1 MENPAIAKKSRRKL
15 RKGQVSG
22 PWITFRKT
30 VQYLALAAFLA
41 LFVWSAQ
48 GGGAGDLVNIP
59 MRLDPLLI
67 LANLLASRTFLAGS
81 LLALAILLLTVVFG
95 RAWCGWLCPL
105 GTLLDLFPLSR
116 WRKGRPAPAN
126 GWRRV
131 KFDLV
136 IVILAAALLGN
147 LTLLFFDPLALLLR
161 TLTVSVWPALDRI
174 VTALETG
181 LVNVPFLA
189 GPLAAFDGW
198 IRPAVLPVQPVFYRD
213 GLWYAA
219 LFLGVVLLDLLAA
232 RFWCRYLCPL
242 GGGLGWLSKLAIF
255 RRKVGAECKG
265 CTLCTEVCPTGTIDP
280 ARGYASDPSECT
292 MCLDCLEV
300 CPRGLISFVPAFS
313 LEPGLSLRSR
323 PAGSPAGDRRGRS
336 PRWRLL
342 KSDAFAKRQSP
353 YLIRPPGVR
362 ETNPDPVAFTKCTR
376 CSECMR
382 VCPTGGLQPAVF
394 EAGLAGLGAPVLVPR
409 LGYCDY
415 SCNACGQV
423 CPVQAI
429 PPLSLEEKRV
439 QVIGL
444 AYINENRCIPWSDH
458 KPCLVCEEM
467 CPLPEKAIQLEQTQV
482 WGPDG
487 AQVSVQPA
495 ACAARPVHRL
505 RHLRVPL
512 PGQRGGRH
520 PGLPAQSGGTVLI
533 TLLCDSHLKG
543 DCHMN

>member
-1 MENPAIAKKSRRKL
+1 MMEFS
-15 RKGQVSG
+15 
-22 PWITFRKT
+22 PWR
-30 VQYLALAAFLA
+30 
-41 LFVWSAQ
+41 
-48 GGGAGDLVNIP
+48 
-59 MRLDPLLI
+59 
-67 LANLLASRTFLAGS
+67 
-81 LLALAILLLTVVFG
+81 G

-116 WRKGRPAPAN
+116 WRQRRPAPAE

-147 LTLLFFDPLALLLR
+147 LTLLFFDPLTLLMR
-161 TLTVSVWPALDRI
+161 TLTVSAWPALDRA

-189 GPLAAFDGW
+189 DPLAAFDGW

-213 GLWYAA
+213 GIWYAA
-219 LFLGVVLLDLLAA
+219 LFLAVILLNLLAA

-292 MCLDCLEV
+292 MCLDCQAA
-300 CPRGLISFVPAFS
+300 CPRGLIRFAPEFS
-313 LEPGLSLRSR
+313 VEESRAYDPG
-323 PAGSPAGDRRGRS
+323 RREALLAIGGTVAA
-336 PRWRLL
+336 LAVL
-342 KSDAFAKRQSP
+342 KSDAFAKRQSA

-362 ETNPDPVAFTKCTR
+362 ETNPDPVDFTKCTR

-382 VCPTGGLQPAVF
+382 VCPTGGLQPGVF
-394 EAGLAGLGAPVLVPR
+394 EAGLAGLGAPVLAPR

-458 KPCLVCEEM
+458 RPCLVCQEM
-467 CPLPEKAIQLEQTQV
+467 CPLPGKAIQLEQAQV

-487 AQVSVQPA
+487 TQVSVQLPHVLRDLCIGCGICEYKCPVSGEA
-495 ACAARPVHRL
+495 AI
-505 RHLRVPL
+505 RVYMPKAEV
-512 PGQRGGRH
+512 PF
-520 PGLPAQSGGTVLI
+520 
-533 TLLCDSHLKG
+533 
-543 DCHMN
+543 